1 MLIERLQAYA
11 SHNKN
16 ELPERVLVF
25 RDGVSEVCRQILDIL
40 CANVI
45 LNGSI

>member
-1 MLIERLQAYA
+1 MLIERLQTYA
-11 SHNKN
+11 IHNKN

-25 RDGVSEVCRQILDIL
+25 RDGVSEVCRQILDI
-40 CANVI
+40 CANVV

>member
-25 RDGVSEVCRQILDIL
+25 RDGVSEVCGRILDI
-40 CANVI
+40 CANVV
-45 LNGSI
+45 LSGSI